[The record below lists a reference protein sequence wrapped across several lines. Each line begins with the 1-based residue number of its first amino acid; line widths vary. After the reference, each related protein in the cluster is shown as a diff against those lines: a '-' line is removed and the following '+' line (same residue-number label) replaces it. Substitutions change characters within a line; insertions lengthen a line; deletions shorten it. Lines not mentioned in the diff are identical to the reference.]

1 MSNFSLPIDIPVTGE
16 LIRGAIE
23 LETTAHGIL
32 PHRLP
37 AWARARCRDPQ
48 LAMVEAQPSGVRLVF
63 ETAATIVELVALPT
77 KRVYRGM
84 PPRPDGQY
92 DLLVDG
98 VLAAQAC
105 AAGGKV
111 LAIDLALGTVNE
123 EAGAPQLLR
132 FEGLPAR
139 TKTVE
144 IWLPHDET
152 TELVSLRADAP
163 LAPARP
169 SGRPLWLH
177 HGSSISQGSNATHP
191 SGIWPAVAAAR
202 AGVEL
207 MNLGYGG
214 SALLDPFVA
223 RTMRDLP
230 ADIISVKLGINLVN
244 LDLMRQRAFGP
255 AVHGFLDTIREGHPD
270 APLFV
275 VSPIHCPMHEEVPG
289 PTLFDTGA
297 MREGRILFRATGNA
311 NEVRQGKLALG
322 VIRHQLEGIVR
333 ERGDANLH
341 YVDGMTLYGPD
352 DFARAPLPDAL
363 HPDAVAHRMIG
374 ERFADLALQRALAQ
388 DD

>member
-1 MSNFSLPIDIPVTGE
+1 MDNSLLSSTVAITPA
-16 LIRGAIE
+16 LIRGALE

-37 AWARARCRDPQ
+37 AWARAQCRDQQ

-63 ETAATIVELVALPT
+63 ETAATTVELTTLPT

-84 PPRPDGQY
+84 PPRPDGTY

-98 VLAAQAC
+98 VLVAQAQ

-111 LAIDLALGTVNE
+111 LAIDVALGTMKE
-123 EAGAPQLLR
+123 EAGAPQALR

-139 TKTVE
+139 AKRVE

-152 TELVSLRADAP
+152 TELVGLRADARI
-163 LAPARP
+163 APAAP
-169 SGRPLWLH
+169 SARRTWLH
-177 HGSSISQGSNATHP
+177 HGSSISQGSNAVHP
-191 SGIWPAVAAAR
+191 TGIWPAIAAAQ

-207 MNLGYGG
+207 VNLGYGG
-214 SALLDPFVA
+214 SAVLDPFMA

-244 LDLMRQRAFGP
+244 LDLMRQRGFGP

-270 APLFV
+270 TPLFV
-275 VSPIHCPMHEEVPG
+275 VSPIHCPIHEEVPG

-297 MREGRILFRATGNA
+297 MREGRILFRATGDA
-311 NEVRQGKLALG
+311 KEVRQGKLALG
-322 VIRHQLEGIVR
+322 VVRALLQDIVALR
-333 ERGDANLH
+333 AASDPHIH
-341 YVDGMTLYGPD
+341 YLDGLALFGPD
-352 DFARAPLPDAL
+352 DHARLPLPDAL
-363 HPDAVAHRMIG
+363 HPDAEAHRLIG
-374 ERFADLALQRALAQ
+374 ERFAGRVFGVDSPR
-388 DD
+388 